1 LGFTRGCQAALLR
14 DMIFGASFSGLRNQN
29 MPPKDEKVERFL
41 VNAMSCFVATSLSS
55 PMNYSRNMQYA
66 SSTKK
71 ECPSILALLQN
82 LKTKV
87 YLEQSTFCKRLQ
99 SLQRHLRLGWGTT
112 RVAIGMSLTELV
124 YTVLVENP
132 VDSI

>member
-1 LGFTRGCQAALLR
+1 MGFSRGCYAALLR

-29 MPPKDEKVERFL
+29 MPPNDETVARFL
-41 VNAMSCFVATSLSS
+41 VNAMSCLVATCLSS

-66 SSTKK
+66 FSTEK
-71 ECPSILALLQN
+71 ECPSILTILQN

-87 YLEQSTFCKRLQ
+87 YLEQLTFGKRLQ

-112 RVAIGMSLTELV
+112 RVAIGMSLTELM
-124 YTVLVENP
+124 YSLLVENS
-132 VDSI
+132 VD

>member
-1 LGFTRGCQAALLR
+1 
-14 DMIFGASFSGLRNQN
+14 
-29 MPPKDEKVERFL
+29 MPPKDEKVARFL
-41 VNAMSCFVATSLSS
+41 VNATSCFVATSLSS

-66 SSTKK
+66 CSTKK

-87 YLEQSTFCKRLQ
+87 FLEQSTFCKRLQ

-124 YTVLVENP
+124 YSILVENP
-132 VDSI
+132 VDSN